1 MQISKLPI
9 RIPKLPNLIWFNSVR
24 IPKSPN
30 SNRRFVQYRP
40 FDYRFRIGNFGI
52 RIGNYDVRIEQKTKY
67 IRNTIRIPIN
77 EAYLNTEITTTHLN
91 TEITEFGIQRDSIL
105 AYIGISLFNSI
116 DYFCIHLQR
125 TTKLAS

>member
-9 RIPKLPNLIWFNSVR
+9 GIPKLPNLIWFDSVR

-52 RIGNYDVRIEQKTKY
+52 RIEQKTKY

-91 TEITEFGIQRDSIL
+91 TEITEFGIQCDRIL